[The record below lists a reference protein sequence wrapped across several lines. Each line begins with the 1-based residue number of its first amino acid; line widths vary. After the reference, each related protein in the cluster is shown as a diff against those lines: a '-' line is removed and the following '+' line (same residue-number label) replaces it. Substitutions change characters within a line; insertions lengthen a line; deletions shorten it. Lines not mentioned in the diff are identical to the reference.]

1 VLEPLEPWE
10 PRPVPR
16 VRIPG
21 MDGAVVSFDAT
32 ANADAI
38 ARGID
43 AVGVKVAIATPER
56 SQVLHRLP
64 VEEGFPE
71 RLAGFLGLAASH
83 LGETESVEAFVDS
96 ESGITLSVE
105 DSTDCTVL
113 LRITVTREDGLDEPG
128 SALKQLID
136 TSRAAL
142 ITAREEAFAFAD
154 RQWSEDLPFHPPMD
168 GLPLDLLSS
177 PSQKRLTGVYLSG
190 SRMVGDDD
198 MVLVSH
204 YVRLTT
210 GAQGDVETA
219 LIAAHL
225 PFCEAA
231 AHGVYEDREPWVLI
245 TQLLPAE
252 ADTGIA
258 QPWDPTTIARDDL
271 HAALAN
277 AATDRILG
285 EGVATRDL
293 LLSRLTSEDVPF
305 SLLEDWETGELA
317 LASLATVASIP
328 VKELAVGM
336 LTGCA
341 YPDVE
346 HDCSRDVFDCAFSR
360 WQEQALGRW

>member
-1 VLEPLEPWE
+1 
-10 PRPVPR
+10 
-16 VRIPG
+16 
-21 MDGAVVSFDAT
+21 MDGSVIAFEAA
-32 ANADAI
+32 ANADSI

-43 AVGVKVAIATPER
+43 AVGVNVSVATPER
-56 SQVLHRLP
+56 SQVLFRLP

-71 RLAGFLGLAASH
+71 RLAKFLGPAASH
-83 LGETESVEAFVDS
+83 VGNAESVEAFVDS

-105 DSTDCTVL
+105 DSTDFTVL
-113 LRITVTREDGLDEPG
+113 LRITVTSEYGSDESG
-128 SALKQLID
+128 SPFEHLVD

-142 ITAREEAFAFAD
+142 ITAREEAFAFAY
-154 RQWSEDLPFHPPMD
+154 RQWTEDLPYHPPMD
-168 GLPLDLLSS
+168 GLPLDLLSGA
-177 PSQKRLTGVYLSG
+177 SQKRLTGIYLSG
-190 SRMVGDDD
+190 TRMVGEDD

-204 YVRLTT
+204 YVRLTK

-231 AHGVYEDREPWVLI
+231 IHGVYENREPWVLI
-245 TQLLPAE
+245 TQLLPVDV
-252 ADTGIA
+252 DTGIA

-277 AATDRILG
+277 AAADRILG

-293 LLSRLTSEDVPF
+293 LLSRLTSDYVPF

-317 LASLATVASIP
+317 LASLATVANISTQ
-328 VKELAVGM
+328 ELAVGM

-341 YPDVE
+341 YSGVK
-346 HDCSRDVFDCAFSR
+346 HDCSRDVFDCAFQR
-360 WQEQALGRW
+360 WQKQALNG

>member
-1 VLEPLEPWE
+1 
-10 PRPVPR
+10 
-16 VRIPG
+16 
-21 MDGAVVSFDAT
+21 MDGSVVAFDAA
-32 ANADAI
+32 ANADSV

-43 AVGVKVAIATPER
+43 AVGVNVSLATPER
-56 SQVLHRLP
+56 SQVLYRLP
-64 VEEGFPE
+64 VQEGFPE
-71 RLAGFLGLAASH
+71 RLAEFLGQSASH
-83 LGETESVEAFVDS
+83 LGSAESVEAFVDS

-105 DSTDCTVL
+105 NSTDFTVL
-113 LRITVTREDGLDEPG
+113 LRITVANEDD
-128 SALKQLID
+128 SAESDSPLEHLVD

-142 ITAREEAFAFAD
+142 ITSREEAFAFAD
-154 RQWSEDLPFHPPMD
+154 RQWTEDLPFHPPMD

-190 SRMVGDDD
+190 TRMVGEDD

-219 LIAAHL
+219 LIANHL

-231 AHGVYEDREPWVLI
+231 VHGVYEDREPWVLI
-245 TQLLPAE
+245 TQLLPAD

-277 AATDRILG
+277 AATARILG

-293 LLSRLTSEDVPF
+293 ILSRLTSEDVPL

-317 LASLATVASIP
+317 LASLATVANIP

>member
-1 VLEPLEPWE
+1 MLEPPEPWE

-16 VRIPG
+16 VRLPG
-21 MDGAVVSFDAT
+21 LDGSVIAFEAA
-32 ANADAI
+32 ANADSI

-43 AVGVKVAIATPER
+43 AVGVNVSVATPER
-56 SQVLHRLP
+56 SRVLYRLA
-64 VEEGFPE
+64 VQEGFPE
-71 RLAGFLGLAASH
+71 RLAEFLGLAASH
-83 LGETESVEAFVDS
+83 VGSAENVEAFVDS

-105 DSTDCTVL
+105 ASTDFTVL
-113 LRITVTREDGLDEPG
+113 LRITVTSKDDLAESG
-128 SALKQLID
+128 SLFEHLVD

-142 ITAREEAFAFAD
+142 ITAREEAFAFAH
-154 RQWSEDLPFHPPMD
+154 RQWTEDLPFHAPMD

-190 SRMVGDDD
+190 TRMVGEDN

-219 LIAAHL
+219 LIVAHL

-231 AHGVYEDREPWVLI
+231 IHGVYEDREPWVLI
-245 TQLLPAE
+245 TQLLPTEAE
-252 ADTGIA
+252 TSIA

-293 LLSRLTSEDVPF
+293 LLSRLTSEDVPL

-317 LASLATVASIP
+317 LASLATVANISTE
-328 VKELAVGM
+328 ELAVGM

-341 YPDVE
+341 YPDVN

-360 WQEQALGRW
+360 WQEQAVGRR

>member
-1 VLEPLEPWE
+1 
-10 PRPVPR
+10 
-16 VRIPG
+16 
-21 MDGAVVSFDAT
+21 MDGAVVSFHAAAKAHST
-32 ANADAI
+32 

-43 AVGVKVAIATPER
+43 AVGVNVSLATPER
-56 SQVLHRLP
+56 SQVLYRLS

-71 RLAGFLGLAASH
+71 RLAGFLGRAASH
-83 LGETESVEAFVDS
+83 LGSAHNVEAFVDS

-105 DSTDCTVL
+105 ASTDFTVL
-113 LRITVTREDGLDEPG
+113 LRITVTNEDASAESG
-128 SALKQLID
+128 SPLEHLVD

-142 ITAREEAFAFAD
+142 LTAREEAFAFAH
-154 RQWSEDLPFHPPMD
+154 RQWTEDLPFNPPMD

-190 SRMVGDDD
+190 MRMIGEDD

-204 YVRLTT
+204 YLRLTT
-210 GAQGDVETA
+210 GAQGDVETP

-231 AHGVYEDREPWVLI
+231 VHGVYEDREPWVLI

-252 ADTGIA
+252 VDTGIA
-258 QPWDPTTIARDDL
+258 RPWDPTTIARDDL

-277 AATDRILG
+277 AATDQILG

-293 LLSRLTSEDVPF
+293 LLSRLTSEDVPL
-305 SLLEDWETGELA
+305 SLLEDWGTGELA
-317 LASLATVASIP
+317 LASLATVANIP
-328 VKELAVGM
+328 TKELAVGM

-360 WQEQALGRW
+360 WQEQAVGRW